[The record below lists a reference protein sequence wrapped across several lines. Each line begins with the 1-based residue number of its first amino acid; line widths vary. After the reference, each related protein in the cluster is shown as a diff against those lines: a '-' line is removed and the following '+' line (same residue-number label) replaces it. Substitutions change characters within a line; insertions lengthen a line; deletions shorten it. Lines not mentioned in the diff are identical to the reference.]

1 MNKKNLIGIS
11 IIAITS
17 VFVLSFSKKSTT
29 PPVPPPVVVTEENIA
44 FSIDPD
50 PGTGTAPAS
59 SGTYTFNVN
68 VSSKIP
74 SAGVKVDLTTKKD
87 ADNFLLDS
95 KTIESSTSSIA
106 ISTGTLAAGTL
117 YNISVVVTSKSKATN
132 TATKTFKVARK

>member
-1 MNKKNLIGIS
+1 MRKVLYYSAILLSLSILTSCKK
-11 IIAITS
+11 A
-17 VFVLSFSKKSTT
+17 KT
-29 PPVPPPVVVTEENIA
+29 PTPVPPPVVVTEENIS
-44 FSIDPD
+44 FTIDPD
-50 PGTGTAPAS
+50 PGTATASAS

-95 KTIESSTSSIA
+95 KTIESSTASIA

-117 YNISVVVTSKSKATN
+117 YNVSVVVTSKSKATN

>member
-1 MNKKNLIGIS
+1 MRKVLYYSAILLSLSMLTSCKK
-11 IIAITS
+11 A
-17 VFVLSFSKKSTT
+17 KT
-29 PPVPPPVVVTEENIA
+29 PTPVPPPVVVTEENIA
-44 FSIDPD
+44 FTIDTD
-50 PGTGTAPAS
+50 PGTATASAS

-95 KTIESSTSSIA
+95 KTVESSTASIA

-117 YNISVVVTSKSKATN
+117 YNVSVVVTSKSKASN

>member
-1 MNKKNLIGIS
+1 MRKVLYYSAILLSLSMLTSCKK
-11 IIAITS
+11 A
-17 VFVLSFSKKSTT
+17 KTT
-29 PPVPPPVVVTEENIA
+29 PPAPPPVVVTEENIA
-44 FSIDPD
+44 FTIDPD
-50 PGTGTAPAS
+50 PGTATASAS

-87 ADNFLLDS
+87 SDNFLLDS
-95 KTIESSTSSIA
+95 KTVESSTASIA

-117 YNISVVVTSKSKATN
+117 YNVSVVVTSKSKASN

>member
-1 MNKKNLIGIS
+1 MKKKIFIGIS

-17 VFVLSFSKKSTT
+17 VFILSCSKKSTPT
-29 PPVPPPVVVTEENIA
+29 PVPPPVVITEENIS
-44 FSIDPD
+44 FNIDPD
-50 PGTGTAPAS
+50 PGAATAPAN

-74 SAGVKVDLTTKKD
+74 SAGVKVDITTKKD

-95 KTIESSTSSIA
+95 KTVESSTASIA
-106 ISTGTLAAGTL
+106 INTGTLASGTL
-117 YNISVVVTSKSKATN
+117 YNVSVVVTSKSKATN